1 MPVTR
6 ELACKIIAAALGLGY
21 PAGTVLEFTDSG
33 DIGSDY
39 LGSVMALY
47 ANGLLDGYEDN
58 TLRPQATLTRAQ
70 AATLLY
76 RASHIGDEPE
86 ETAPAITAAGYTA
99 DQIINYFCDVAL
111 GAEYGDASENVIKWV
126 EPFTY
131 YIEGEA
137 TDADLAQINALIEAI
152 NRVPGFPGMSE
163 AGSAESADLTI
174 HFVDA
179 DGIIA
184 ATGNS
189 YNGYVNI
196 WWSDYCIEN
205 GDIYYRTDI
214 TQELRNA
221 VIVEELCQ
229 SLGLLTDTYDHPE
242 SIFYQYHTD
251 TAWPT
256 TLDWAVIQLLYRSE
270 ITPGMDEEAVREAR
284 PHWSDNHKRKD
295 ECQMP
300 NPVVTIEMEN
310 GGVIKAELYPEIAPN
325 TVNNFL
331 SLVNSGFYNGLI
343 FHRVIPGFMIQGGD
357 PQGTGMGGPGYRIK
371 GEFKH
376 NGFSK
381 NNLKH
386 DRGVLSMAR
395 SMMPDT
401 AGSQFFIMH
410 DKAPHLDGEY
420 AAFGKVIEGME
431 VVDEIANTP
440 TDYNDRPKTEQ
451 RIKTATAETF
461 GVDYPEPVKF

>member
-1 MPVTR
+1 MKKLFSGIVAASVVLTLAVSAYADANLTDVTPGSWFYNEVSEMVASGYIDGYEDGTFKPDRTVTIAEFVTMAARMAGAPTGEAEDYWGGLQMDHAYRSGWISKSDVARGEYDVPVTR

-99 DQIINYFCDVAL
+99 EQIINYFCDVAL

-270 ITPGMDEEAVREAR
+270 ITPGMDEEAVREA
-284 PHWSDNHKRKD
+284 
-295 ECQMP
+295 
-300 NPVVTIEMEN
+300 
-310 GGVIKAELYPEIAPN
+310 AAA
-325 TVNNFL
+325 
-331 SLVNSGFYNGLI
+331 LVG
-343 FHRVIPGFMIQGGD
+343 
-357 PQGTGMGGPGYRIK
+357 
-371 GEFKH
+371 
-376 NGFSK
+376 
-381 NNLKH
+381 
-386 DRGVLSMAR
+386 
-395 SMMPDT
+395 
-401 AGSQFFIMH
+401 
-410 DKAPHLDGEY
+410 
-420 AAFGKVIEGME
+420 
-431 VVDEIANTP
+431 
-440 TDYNDRPKTEQ
+440 
-451 RIKTATAETF
+451 
-461 GVDYPEPVKF
+461 

>member
-1 MPVTR
+1 MKKLFSGIVAASVVLTLAVSAYADANLTDVTPGSWFYNEVSEMVASGYIDGYEDGTFKPDRTVTIAEFVTMAARMAGAPTGEAEDYWGGLQMDHAYRSGWISKSDVARGEYDVPVTR

-99 DQIINYFCDVAL
+99 EQIINYFCDVAL

-131 YIEGEA
+131 YIEGES

-163 AGSAESADLTI
+163 TGSAESADLTI

-270 ITPGMDEEAVREAR
+270 ITPGMDEEAVREA
-284 PHWSDNHKRKD
+284 
-295 ECQMP
+295 
-300 NPVVTIEMEN
+300 
-310 GGVIKAELYPEIAPN
+310 AAA
-325 TVNNFL
+325 
-331 SLVNSGFYNGLI
+331 LVG
-343 FHRVIPGFMIQGGD
+343 
-357 PQGTGMGGPGYRIK
+357 
-371 GEFKH
+371 
-376 NGFSK
+376 
-381 NNLKH
+381 
-386 DRGVLSMAR
+386 
-395 SMMPDT
+395 
-401 AGSQFFIMH
+401 
-410 DKAPHLDGEY
+410 
-420 AAFGKVIEGME
+420 
-431 VVDEIANTP
+431 
-440 TDYNDRPKTEQ
+440 
-451 RIKTATAETF
+451 
-461 GVDYPEPVKF
+461 

>member
-1 MPVTR
+1 MKKIFSGIVAASVVLTLAVSAYADANLTDVTPGSWFYNEVSEMVASGYIDGYEDGTFKPDRTVTIAEFVTMAARMAGAPTGEAEDYWGGLQMDHAYRSGWISKSDVARGEYDVPVTR

-131 YIEGEA
+131 HIEGEA

-163 AGSAESADLTI
+163 AGSAESVDLTI
-174 HFVDA
+174 HFVDS

-270 ITPGMDEEAVREAR
+270 ITPGMDEEAVREA
-284 PHWSDNHKRKD
+284 
-295 ECQMP
+295 
-300 NPVVTIEMEN
+300 
-310 GGVIKAELYPEIAPN
+310 AAA
-325 TVNNFL
+325 
-331 SLVNSGFYNGLI
+331 LVG
-343 FHRVIPGFMIQGGD
+343 
-357 PQGTGMGGPGYRIK
+357 
-371 GEFKH
+371 
-376 NGFSK
+376 
-381 NNLKH
+381 
-386 DRGVLSMAR
+386 
-395 SMMPDT
+395 
-401 AGSQFFIMH
+401 
-410 DKAPHLDGEY
+410 
-420 AAFGKVIEGME
+420 
-431 VVDEIANTP
+431 
-440 TDYNDRPKTEQ
+440 
-451 RIKTATAETF
+451 
-461 GVDYPEPVKF
+461 

>member
-1 MPVTR
+1 MSRTDCLKEAFAMKKLFSGIVAASVVLTLAVSAYADANLTDVTPGSWFYNEVSEMVASGYIDGYEDGTFKPDRTVTIAEFVTMAARMAGAPTGEAEDYWGGLQMDHAYRSGWISKSDVARGEYDVPVTR

-270 ITPGMDEEAVREAR
+270 ITPGMDEEAVREA
-284 PHWSDNHKRKD
+284 
-295 ECQMP
+295 
-300 NPVVTIEMEN
+300 
-310 GGVIKAELYPEIAPN
+310 AAA
-325 TVNNFL
+325 
-331 SLVNSGFYNGLI
+331 LVG
-343 FHRVIPGFMIQGGD
+343 
-357 PQGTGMGGPGYRIK
+357 
-371 GEFKH
+371 
-376 NGFSK
+376 
-381 NNLKH
+381 
-386 DRGVLSMAR
+386 
-395 SMMPDT
+395 
-401 AGSQFFIMH
+401 
-410 DKAPHLDGEY
+410 
-420 AAFGKVIEGME
+420 
-431 VVDEIANTP
+431 
-440 TDYNDRPKTEQ
+440 
-451 RIKTATAETF
+451 
-461 GVDYPEPVKF
+461 

>member
-1 MPVTR
+1 MSRTDCLKEAFAMKKLFSGIVAASVVLTLAVSAYADANLTDVTPGSWFYNEVSEMVASGYIDGYEDGTFKPDRTVTIAEFVTMAARMAGAPTGEAEDYWGGLQMDHAYRSGWISKSDVARGEYDVPVTR

-99 DQIINYFCDVAL
+99 EQIINYFCDVAL

-131 YIEGEA
+131 YIEGES

-163 AGSAESADLTI
+163 TGSAESADLTI

-256 TLDWAVIQLLYRSE
+256 TLDWAVISLLYRSE
-270 ITPGMDEEAVREAR
+270 ITPGMDEEAVREA
-284 PHWSDNHKRKD
+284 
-295 ECQMP
+295 
-300 NPVVTIEMEN
+300 
-310 GGVIKAELYPEIAPN
+310 AAA
-325 TVNNFL
+325 
-331 SLVNSGFYNGLI
+331 LVG
-343 FHRVIPGFMIQGGD
+343 
-357 PQGTGMGGPGYRIK
+357 
-371 GEFKH
+371 
-376 NGFSK
+376 
-381 NNLKH
+381 
-386 DRGVLSMAR
+386 
-395 SMMPDT
+395 
-401 AGSQFFIMH
+401 
-410 DKAPHLDGEY
+410 
-420 AAFGKVIEGME
+420 
-431 VVDEIANTP
+431 
-440 TDYNDRPKTEQ
+440 
-451 RIKTATAETF
+451 
-461 GVDYPEPVKF
+461 

>member
-1 MPVTR
+1 MSRTDCLKEAFAMKKLFSGIVAASVVLTLAVSAYADANLTDVTPGSWFYNEVSEMVASGYIDGYEDGTFKPDRTVTIAEFVTMAARMAGAPTGEAEDYWGGLQMDHAYRSGWISKSDVARGEYDVPVTR

-99 DQIINYFCDVAL
+99 EQIINYFCDVAL

-131 YIEGEA
+131 YIEGES

-270 ITPGMDEEAVREAR
+270 ITPGMDEEAVREA
-284 PHWSDNHKRKD
+284 
-295 ECQMP
+295 
-300 NPVVTIEMEN
+300 
-310 GGVIKAELYPEIAPN
+310 AAA
-325 TVNNFL
+325 
-331 SLVNSGFYNGLI
+331 LVG
-343 FHRVIPGFMIQGGD
+343 
-357 PQGTGMGGPGYRIK
+357 
-371 GEFKH
+371 
-376 NGFSK
+376 
-381 NNLKH
+381 
-386 DRGVLSMAR
+386 
-395 SMMPDT
+395 
-401 AGSQFFIMH
+401 
-410 DKAPHLDGEY
+410 
-420 AAFGKVIEGME
+420 
-431 VVDEIANTP
+431 
-440 TDYNDRPKTEQ
+440 
-451 RIKTATAETF
+451 
-461 GVDYPEPVKF
+461 

>member
-1 MPVTR
+1 MSRTDCLKEAFAMKKIFSGIVAASVVLTLAVSAYADANLTDVTPGSWFYNEVSEMVASGYIDGYEDGTFKPDRTVTIAEFVTMAARMAGAPTGEAEDYWGGLQMDHAYRSGWISKSDVARGEYDVPVTR

-99 DQIINYFCDVAL
+99 EQIINYFCDVAL

-131 YIEGEA
+131 YIEGES

-270 ITPGMDEEAVREAR
+270 ITPGMDEEAVREA
-284 PHWSDNHKRKD
+284 
-295 ECQMP
+295 
-300 NPVVTIEMEN
+300 
-310 GGVIKAELYPEIAPN
+310 AAA
-325 TVNNFL
+325 
-331 SLVNSGFYNGLI
+331 LVG
-343 FHRVIPGFMIQGGD
+343 
-357 PQGTGMGGPGYRIK
+357 
-371 GEFKH
+371 
-376 NGFSK
+376 
-381 NNLKH
+381 
-386 DRGVLSMAR
+386 
-395 SMMPDT
+395 
-401 AGSQFFIMH
+401 
-410 DKAPHLDGEY
+410 
-420 AAFGKVIEGME
+420 
-431 VVDEIANTP
+431 
-440 TDYNDRPKTEQ
+440 
-451 RIKTATAETF
+451 
-461 GVDYPEPVKF
+461 

>member
-1 MPVTR
+1 MKKIFSGIVAASVVLTLAVSAYADANLTDVTPGSWFYNEVSEMVASGYIDGYEDGTFKPDRTVTIAEFVTMAARMAGAPTGEAEDYWGGLQMDHAYRSGWISESDAARGEYDVPVTR

-111 GAEYGDASENVIKWV
+111 GAEYGDAGENVIKWV

-251 TAWPT
+251 AAWPT

-270 ITPGMDEEAVREAR
+270 ITPGMDEEAVREA
-284 PHWSDNHKRKD
+284 
-295 ECQMP
+295 
-300 NPVVTIEMEN
+300 
-310 GGVIKAELYPEIAPN
+310 AAA
-325 TVNNFL
+325 
-331 SLVNSGFYNGLI
+331 LVG
-343 FHRVIPGFMIQGGD
+343 
-357 PQGTGMGGPGYRIK
+357 
-371 GEFKH
+371 
-376 NGFSK
+376 
-381 NNLKH
+381 
-386 DRGVLSMAR
+386 
-395 SMMPDT
+395 
-401 AGSQFFIMH
+401 
-410 DKAPHLDGEY
+410 
-420 AAFGKVIEGME
+420 
-431 VVDEIANTP
+431 
-440 TDYNDRPKTEQ
+440 
-451 RIKTATAETF
+451 
-461 GVDYPEPVKF
+461 

>member
-1 MPVTR
+1 MSRTDCLKEAFAMKKIFSGIVAASVVLTLAVSAYADANLTDVTPGSWFYNEVSEMVASGYIDGYEDGTFKPDRTVTIAEFVTMAARMAGAPTGEAEDYWGGLQMDHAYRSGWISESDAARGEYDVPVTR

-76 RASHIGDEPE
+76 RASHIGEEPE

-111 GAEYGDASENVIKWV
+111 GAEYGDAGENVIKWV

-251 TAWPT
+251 AAWPT

-270 ITPGMDEEAVREAR
+270 ITPGMDEEAVREA
-284 PHWSDNHKRKD
+284 
-295 ECQMP
+295 
-300 NPVVTIEMEN
+300 
-310 GGVIKAELYPEIAPN
+310 AAA
-325 TVNNFL
+325 
-331 SLVNSGFYNGLI
+331 LVG
-343 FHRVIPGFMIQGGD
+343 
-357 PQGTGMGGPGYRIK
+357 
-371 GEFKH
+371 
-376 NGFSK
+376 
-381 NNLKH
+381 
-386 DRGVLSMAR
+386 
-395 SMMPDT
+395 
-401 AGSQFFIMH
+401 
-410 DKAPHLDGEY
+410 
-420 AAFGKVIEGME
+420 
-431 VVDEIANTP
+431 
-440 TDYNDRPKTEQ
+440 
-451 RIKTATAETF
+451 
-461 GVDYPEPVKF
+461 

>member
-1 MPVTR
+1 MSRTDCLKEAFAMKKIFSGIVAASVVLTLAVSAYADANLTDVTPGSWFYNEVSEMVASGYIDGYEDGTFKPDRTVTIAEFVTMAARMAGAPTGEAEDYWGGLQMDHAYRSGWISESDAARGEYDVPVTR

-76 RASHIGDEPE
+76 RASHIGEEPE

-111 GAEYGDASENVIKWV
+111 GAEYGDAGENVIKWV

-131 YIEGEA
+131 HIEGEA

-251 TAWPT
+251 TTWPT
-256 TLDWAVIQLLYRSE
+256 TLDWAVISLLYRSE
-270 ITPGMDEEAVREAR
+270 ITPGMDEEAVREA
-284 PHWSDNHKRKD
+284 
-295 ECQMP
+295 
-300 NPVVTIEMEN
+300 
-310 GGVIKAELYPEIAPN
+310 AAA
-325 TVNNFL
+325 
-331 SLVNSGFYNGLI
+331 LVG
-343 FHRVIPGFMIQGGD
+343 
-357 PQGTGMGGPGYRIK
+357 
-371 GEFKH
+371 
-376 NGFSK
+376 
-381 NNLKH
+381 
-386 DRGVLSMAR
+386 
-395 SMMPDT
+395 
-401 AGSQFFIMH
+401 
-410 DKAPHLDGEY
+410 
-420 AAFGKVIEGME
+420 
-431 VVDEIANTP
+431 
-440 TDYNDRPKTEQ
+440 
-451 RIKTATAETF
+451 
-461 GVDYPEPVKF
+461 

>member
-1 MPVTR
+1 MSRTDCLKEAFAMKKIFSGIVAASVVLTLAVSAYADANLTDVTPGSWFYNEVSEMVASGYIDGYEDGTFKPDRTVTIAEFVTMAARMAGAPTGEAEDYWGGLQMDHAYRSGWISESDAARGEYDVPVTR

-111 GAEYGDASENVIKWV
+111 GAEYGDAGENVIKWV

-251 TAWPT
+251 AAWPT

-270 ITPGMDEEAVREAR
+270 ITPGMDEEAVREA
-284 PHWSDNHKRKD
+284 
-295 ECQMP
+295 
-300 NPVVTIEMEN
+300 
-310 GGVIKAELYPEIAPN
+310 AAA
-325 TVNNFL
+325 
-331 SLVNSGFYNGLI
+331 LVG
-343 FHRVIPGFMIQGGD
+343 
-357 PQGTGMGGPGYRIK
+357 
-371 GEFKH
+371 
-376 NGFSK
+376 
-381 NNLKH
+381 
-386 DRGVLSMAR
+386 
-395 SMMPDT
+395 
-401 AGSQFFIMH
+401 
-410 DKAPHLDGEY
+410 
-420 AAFGKVIEGME
+420 
-431 VVDEIANTP
+431 
-440 TDYNDRPKTEQ
+440 
-451 RIKTATAETF
+451 
-461 GVDYPEPVKF
+461 

>member
-1 MPVTR
+1 MSRTDCLKEAFAMKKLFSGIVAASVVLTLAVSAYADANLTDVTPGSWFYNEVSEMVASGYIDGYEDGTFKPDRTVTIAEFVTMAARMAGAPTGEAEDYWGGLQMDHAYRSGWISKSDVARGEYDVPVTR

-99 DQIINYFCDVAL
+99 EQIINYFCDVAL

-270 ITPGMDEEAVREAR
+270 ITPGMDEEAVREA
-284 PHWSDNHKRKD
+284 
-295 ECQMP
+295 
-300 NPVVTIEMEN
+300 
-310 GGVIKAELYPEIAPN
+310 AAA
-325 TVNNFL
+325 
-331 SLVNSGFYNGLI
+331 LVG
-343 FHRVIPGFMIQGGD
+343 
-357 PQGTGMGGPGYRIK
+357 
-371 GEFKH
+371 
-376 NGFSK
+376 
-381 NNLKH
+381 
-386 DRGVLSMAR
+386 
-395 SMMPDT
+395 
-401 AGSQFFIMH
+401 
-410 DKAPHLDGEY
+410 
-420 AAFGKVIEGME
+420 
-431 VVDEIANTP
+431 
-440 TDYNDRPKTEQ
+440 
-451 RIKTATAETF
+451 
-461 GVDYPEPVKF
+461 

>member
-1 MPVTR
+1 MSRTDCLKEAFAMKKIFSGIVAASVVLTLAVSAYADANLTDVTPGSWFYNEVSEMVASGYIDGYEDGTFKPDRTVTIAEFVTMAARMAGAPTGEAEDYWGGLQMDHAYRSGWISESDVARGEYDVPVTR

-111 GAEYGDASENVIKWV
+111 GAEYGDAGENVIKWV

-131 YIEGEA
+131 YIEGES

-163 AGSAESADLTI
+163 AGRVESADLTI

-270 ITPGMDEEAVREAR
+270 ITPGMDEEAVREA
-284 PHWSDNHKRKD
+284 
-295 ECQMP
+295 
-300 NPVVTIEMEN
+300 
-310 GGVIKAELYPEIAPN
+310 AAA
-325 TVNNFL
+325 
-331 SLVNSGFYNGLI
+331 LVG
-343 FHRVIPGFMIQGGD
+343 
-357 PQGTGMGGPGYRIK
+357 
-371 GEFKH
+371 
-376 NGFSK
+376 
-381 NNLKH
+381 
-386 DRGVLSMAR
+386 
-395 SMMPDT
+395 
-401 AGSQFFIMH
+401 
-410 DKAPHLDGEY
+410 
-420 AAFGKVIEGME
+420 
-431 VVDEIANTP
+431 
-440 TDYNDRPKTEQ
+440 
-451 RIKTATAETF
+451 
-461 GVDYPEPVKF
+461 